1 MSWHV
6 VSELDHLELNTPLQ
20 IDLDGDQVL
29 VVRTANGV
37 FAVSD
42 VCSHAEVSLSEGTV
56 TDQTIECWL
65 HGAKFDLDSG
75 EAVCLPATRP
85 IETYAVRI
93 VEDSV
98 HPVVEISV
106 KNQEQE

>member
-1 MSWHV
+1 
-6 VSELDHLELNTPLQ
+6 
-20 IDLDGDQVL
+20 
-29 VVRTANGV
+29 
-37 FAVSD
+37 
-42 VCSHAEVSLSEGTV
+42 
-56 TDQTIECWL
+56 L

-93 VEDSV
+93 NEDSV
-98 HPVVEISV
+98 HPVVEISI